1 MDDKSVSTEIPN
13 DLGFFARDVALSD
26 DLFHLL
32 SPINMDDDKRR
43 LARSKHQYSSNDRF
57 NQLRQLA
64 ETTPSAHKNINSTRQ
79 AEGRYFRSGH
89 VAESKRKVL
98 SEEEAELEKQ
108 RLRRQQE
115 VAMLAKRSAVKNN
128 PLFKRFEQQQQQHKR
143 TTAIANNTTVALSK
157 SGSATEIASDN
168 NNSNTANNKPTTDEE
183 STAADVDTEPKKK
196 RNSKVISALRNKSI
210 VSSSVFLQTEPEK
223 APPPRSPQFTPS
235 VEDSPPPPKPT
246 IPSNQHSSKDNSA
259 AAATTTITKDA
270 DNVTQVK
277 ELSEEE
283 ATRMDRRRL
292 SGSQKSQWALGMNSW
307 ASIMERSHLDT
318 FSSDDDNVSDGEQWF
333 DSKEFDADDIRNEGK
348 YQ

>member
-1 MDDKSVSTEIPN
+1 MEDDK
-13 DLGFFARDVALSD
+13 
-26 DLFHLL
+26 
-32 SPINMDDDKRR
+32 KRLTR
-43 LARSKHQYSSNDRF
+43 KHQYSSNDRF

-128 PLFKRFEQQQQQHKR
+128 PLFKRFEQQQQHQRR
-143 TTAIANNTTVALSK
+143 TTIANNTTVALSK
-157 SGSATEIASDN
+157 SGSATEMSSDN
-168 NNSNTANNKPTTDEE
+168 NDCNSANTIANTEE
-183 STAADVDTEPKKK
+183 STTADVDVEPKKK

-210 VSSSVFLQTEPEK
+210 VSSSVFLQTEPER
-223 APPPRSPQFTPS
+223 APSPRSPQLTSPS
-235 VEDSPPPPKPT
+235 VEESSS
-246 IPSNQHSSKDNSA
+246 SNQSSSKDNS
-259 AAATTTITKDA
+259 TSTITKDM

-283 ATRMDRRRL
+283 ATIMDRRRL

-307 ASIMERSHLDT
+307 ASIMERSHLDSL
-318 FSSDDDNVSDGEQWF
+318 SSEDDNVSESEQWF
-333 DSKEFDADDIRNEGK
+333 DSKEFEADDKSEGK
-348 YQ
+348 WNIIVVVAIDN

>member
-1 MDDKSVSTEIPN
+1 MEDDKK
-13 DLGFFARDVALSD
+13 RLSRKQQ
-26 DLFHLL
+26 
-32 SPINMDDDKRR
+32 S
-43 LARSKHQYSSNDRF
+43 SSNDRF

-128 PLFKRFEQQQQQHKR
+128 PLFKRFEQQQQHQRR
-143 TTAIANNTTVALSK
+143 TTNANNTTVALSK
-157 SGSATEIASDN
+157 SGSATEMSSDN
-168 NNSNTANNKPTTDEE
+168 NDCNSANTIANTEE
-183 STAADVDTEPKKK
+183 STTADVDVEPKKK

-210 VSSSVFLQTEPEK
+210 VSSSVFLQTEPER
-223 APPPRSPQFTPS
+223 APSPRSPQLTSPS
-235 VEDSPPPPKPT
+235 VEESSSSPIST
-246 IPSNQHSSKDNSA
+246 TLSNQSSSKDNS
-259 AAATTTITKDA
+259 TSTVTKNM

-283 ATRMDRRRL
+283 ATIMDRRRL

-307 ASIMERSHLDT
+307 ASIMERSHLDSL
-318 FSSDDDNVSDGEQWF
+318 SSEDDNVSESEQWF
-333 DSKEFDADDIRNEGK
+333 DSKEFEADDKSEGK
-348 YQ
+348 WNIIVVAIDN